1 MNTSRSTAWALAT
14 NSGAAS
20 GWKQRCHNDRTRN
33 QRGNALVEISLV
45 LPIMM
50 MLVTG
55 MAAVGLAINQYSV
68 LTNCAQIAAAQLSV
82 SRGQV
87 PSNDPC
93 SLIVTAVT
101 TAQQGLPVASLGYS
115 LAFAPPT
122 TGIPSFGTPLTGT
135 GSAFTCVT
143 SNSSMLKGGSI
154 QVIVSMPSFNITMYG
169 YNVFPNL
176 VLKARVS
183 EMIQ

>member
-1 MNTSRSTAWALAT
+1 MDTIRSTAWAQDVASRT
-14 NSGAAS
+14 SS
-20 GWKQRCHNDRTRN
+20 GWKRSRTE
-33 QRGNALVEISLV
+33 RGNALIEISLV

-87 PSNDPC
+87 PNNDPC
-93 SLIVTAVT
+93 ALIVTAVT
-101 TAQQGLPVASLGYS
+101 TAQQGLPVSSLTYS
-115 LAFAPPT
+115 LAFAPIT
-122 TGIPSFGTPLTGT
+122 SGTPSFGTPLTGGPSFSCT
-135 GSAFTCVT
+135 TA
-143 SNSSMLKGGSI
+143 NSSMVKGGSI
-154 QVIVSMPSFNITMYG
+154 QVIVKMPSFNLTIYG